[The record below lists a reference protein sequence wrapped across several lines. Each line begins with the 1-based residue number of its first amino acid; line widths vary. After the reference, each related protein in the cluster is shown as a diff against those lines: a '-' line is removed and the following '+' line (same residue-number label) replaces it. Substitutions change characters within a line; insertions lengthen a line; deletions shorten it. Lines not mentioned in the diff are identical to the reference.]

1 MSLKFHDSP
10 FHVTHDEKIATKMAM
25 KMDLSMMISALIK
38 EKRWTQSQAAEILD
52 VNQSRISDLKNAK
65 IEKFTI
71 DALIDMLE
79 LLSFKV
85 TFTMT
90 SFEQALI
97 SIEKD
102 KVED

>member
-65 IEKFTI
+65 LEKFTI